1 MRSQV
6 NHKTQPFWVKAFWL
20 VPNEIQYMITFS
32 GGAADQMN
40 DEVPLEPKDVTPD
53 PFGEQNR
60 SNKNK
65 SRSETKADPPI
76 RSKL

>member
-1 MRSQV
+1 
-6 NHKTQPFWVKAFWL
+6 
-20 VPNEIQYMITFS
+20 MITFS

-40 DEVPLEPKDVTPD
+40 NEVPLEPKD
-53 PFGEQNR
+53 FGEQNR

-65 SRSETKADPPI
+65 SRNETKDDIPRNTSSTDPPI

>member
-1 MRSQV
+1 
-6 NHKTQPFWVKAFWL
+6 
-20 VPNEIQYMITFS
+20 MITFS

-40 DEVPLEPKDVTPD
+40 DEVPLEPKDPD

>member
-40 DEVPLEPKDVTPD
+40 DEVPLEPKDPD